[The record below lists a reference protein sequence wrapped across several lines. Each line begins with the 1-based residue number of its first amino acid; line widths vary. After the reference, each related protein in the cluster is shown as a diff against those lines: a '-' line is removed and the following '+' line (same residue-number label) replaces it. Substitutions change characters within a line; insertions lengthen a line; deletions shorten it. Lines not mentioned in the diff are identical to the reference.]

1 MLTKLSIQ
9 GFKSIYHIQDLELGQ
24 VNVFVGA
31 NGSGKSN
38 LLEAVGVLS
47 AAAAGRVDNAL
58 LRERGV
64 RLSPSQLYITSL
76 KQQVR
81 TPPQIAVSSSFD
93 NQKIDYDAT
102 LYPSE
107 VDTSRLHA
115 TESLGGPGVFSDL
128 FNISTNESVETK
140 AGTHR
145 LKETN
150 DAYSTR
156 GMFASLLGLG
166 LLSSQAEELMAL
178 MSGYAIYAPTTPVL
192 RGVQP
197 DIFARDPM
205 GLLGGRLAEAVE
217 DILNLEQGVF
227 GSLALDELLEL
238 LDWVEGFDITA
249 PSRELLSPDVPSLR
263 SIIRFKD
270 FWMGEGRNQLSGYDA
285 NEGALYVLFM
295 LVLALHPRIPRFLAV
310 DNFDQML
317 HPRLARALTRLFC
330 RLVLETEP
338 KRQVLLT
345 THNPLVLD
353 GLDLRNERIRLFTL
367 ERNQNSGGATVV
379 RRVEL
384 SESVLATAQKGMP
397 LSMMWVSGLLGG
409 VPDIF

>member
-1 MLTKLSIQ
+1 M
-9 GFKSIYHIQDLELGQ
+9 
-24 VNVFVGA
+24 
-31 NGSGKSN
+31 
-38 LLEAVGVLS
+38 
-47 AAAAGRVDNAL
+47 
-58 LRERGV
+58 
-64 RLSPSQLYITSL
+64 
-76 KQQVR
+76 
-81 TPPQIAVSSSFD
+81 
-93 NQKIDYDAT
+93 
-102 LYPSE
+102 
-107 VDTSRLHA
+107 
-115 TESLGGPGVFSDL
+115 
-128 FNISTNESVETK
+128 
-140 AGTHR
+140 
-145 LKETN
+145 
-150 DAYSTR
+150 
-156 GMFASLLGLG
+156 
-166 LLSSQAEELMAL
+166 
-178 MSGYAIYAPTTPVL
+178 
-192 RGVQP
+192 
-197 DIFARDPM
+197 
-205 GLLGGRLAEAVE
+205 E

-263 SIIRFKD
+263 ALSASKIFGWVKDATNFQAMMLTKGRCMYFLCSFWLYIRAFLVWQLIILIK
-270 FWMGEGRNQLSGYDA
+270 
-285 NEGALYVLFM
+285 
-295 LVLALHPRIPRFLAV
+295 
-310 DNFDQML
+310 ML

-397 LSMMWVSGLLGG
+397 LSMMRVSGLLGG